1 MMGLGR
7 ERRLNCRLY
16 VDRQADATVVEK
28 LDRLLVEKHFLNQ
41 TELIKH
47 GIELVYQ
54 EVYEREDARDKS
66 DISNVDLRKLAEAIA
81 GELKPGL
88 RLLLEGTEARLL
100 EKISNENM
108 HPKLLKL
115 ESDTKK
121 AGKNRSEYLRELVK
135 NSKGVDTTF
144 VADRSTFIRQ
154 ITGIATNVNQIA
166 KVVNTQGFAYSG
178 DINGIKRD
186 LEDIKRL
193 MQEVLVTWQSL
204 RYCI

>member
-1 MMGLGR
+1 M
-7 ERRLNCRLY
+7 
-16 VDRQADATVVEK
+16 ADGNK
-28 LDRLLVEKHFLNQ
+28 R
-41 TELIKH
+41 
-47 GIELVYQ
+47 Y
-54 EVYEREDARDKS
+54 KS
-66 DISNVDLRKLAEAIA
+66 DKKVYKVSFKLSE
-81 GELKPGL
+81 
-88 RLLLEGTEARLL
+88 TE
-100 EKISNENM
+100 
-108 HPKLLKL
+108 LLKL
-115 ESDTKK
+115 ESDAKK

-144 VADRSTFIRQ
+144 AADRSSFIRQ

-166 KVVNTQGFAYSG
+166 KVVNTQGFAYSC

>member
-1 MMGLGR
+1 M
-7 ERRLNCRLY
+7 
-16 VDRQADATVVEK
+16 ADGNK
-28 LDRLLVEKHFLNQ
+28 R
-41 TELIKH
+41 
-47 GIELVYQ
+47 Y
-54 EVYEREDARDKS
+54 KS
-66 DISNVDLRKLAEAIA
+66 DKKAYKVSFKLSE
-81 GELKPGL
+81 
-88 RLLLEGTEARLL
+88 TE
-100 EKISNENM
+100 
-108 HPKLLKL
+108 LLKL
-115 ESDTKK
+115 EADAKK

-144 VADRSTFIRQ
+144 AADRSSFIRQ

-166 KVVNTQGFAYSG
+166 KVVNTRGFAYSS

>member
-1 MMGLGR
+1 M
-7 ERRLNCRLY
+7 
-16 VDRQADATVVEK
+16 ADGNK
-28 LDRLLVEKHFLNQ
+28 R
-41 TELIKH
+41 
-47 GIELVYQ
+47 Y
-54 EVYEREDARDKS
+54 KS
-66 DISNVDLRKLAEAIA
+66 DKKVYKVSFKLSE
-81 GELKPGL
+81 
-88 RLLLEGTEARLL
+88 TE
-100 EKISNENM
+100 
-108 HPKLLKL
+108 LLKL
-115 ESDTKK
+115 ESDAKK

-144 VADRSTFIRQ
+144 AADRSTFIRQ

-166 KVVNTQGFAYSG
+166 KVVNTRGFAYSS